1 MRTFAD
7 EYGRLILAGLL
18 IKRPAQEAFW
28 VNIYILQK
36 LSRRGLTAFAGAV
49 FRGQIRASLLDL
61 IMTAKKEIEQ
71 DLKLTD
77 LGFSSQV

>member
-1 MRTFAD
+1 M
-7 EYGRLILAGLL
+7 
-18 IKRPAQEAFW
+18 
-28 VNIYILQK
+28 NIYILQK

-71 DLKLTD
+71 DLQLTD